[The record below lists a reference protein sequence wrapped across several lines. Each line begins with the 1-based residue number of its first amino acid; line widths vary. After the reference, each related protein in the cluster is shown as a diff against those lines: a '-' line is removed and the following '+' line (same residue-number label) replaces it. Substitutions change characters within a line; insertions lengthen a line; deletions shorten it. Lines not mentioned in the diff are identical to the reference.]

1 MRLRLHDGEWRKS
14 GAGEAMSGFK
24 NIAGMRYGRLTAIC
38 FHSRV
43 NGITRWECIC
53 DCGAKAIVL
62 IGHLRTGHTTS
73 CGCAHKEQLSARSQT
88 HGMSHV
94 PEYWVRVALIQRCT
108 NPHDK
113 RWSDYGGR
121 GITVCQRWADS
132 FENFLSDMGRRPGLS
147 WTIERIDNDGPYSP
161 ENCKWA
167 TQLEQARNRRRRLV
181 FPMHGNNGKFIRA
194 TA

>member
-1 MRLRLHDGEWRKS
+1 MRLCLHDGEWRKS
-14 GAGEAMSGFK
+14 GVGEEMSGVK

-43 NGITRWECIC
+43 NGITKWECIC

-113 RWSDYGGR
+113 RWSDYGGGGNPPFPRR
-121 GITVCQRWADS
+121 GGSVAK
-132 FENFLSDMGRRPGLS
+132 FLFRIGRPARSL
-147 WTIERIDNDGPYSP
+147 WNHARVVNDGPHSP
-161 ENCKWA
+161 A
-167 TQLEQARNRRRRLV
+167 HLQ
-181 FPMHGNNGKFIRA
+181 
-194 TA
+194 